1 MVNLYEVFNKKVEFM
16 FSISP
21 YTKDIINEG
30 FPLVLYCQ
38 TGNCLWLGLDVKAV

>member
-30 FPLVLYCQ
+30 FPLVLI
-38 TGNCLWLGLDVKAV
+38 VKQEIVYG